1 MSAMGQFA
9 QGEAQQKGRTRMT
22 ASTNIIDPQA
32 KRRSRTLGVL
42 LVLIGVAIYVFFVRS
57 SDRGLTSTFG
67 LNPGRE
73 TSALHV
79 PDMVLPVLPSL
90 YVMAIGSVAIGF
102 YQLVRGWGR
111 SESWMLGLVALFMTL
126 SFLTWAARGR
136 SLNLIGILE
145 TTLQRATP
153 IVLAALS
160 GVLCERSG
168 IVNIAIEGMML
179 TAAATSAVVA
189 SVSHS
194 LWVGLLAALIM
205 AGLLGLL
212 LAVLSIRFKVNQ
224 VISGT
229 AINILATGATSYVS
243 ARYLQVYQHL
253 NSPGQFPNVP
263 VPLLARLPVLG
274 PIFFETN
281 VLVYLMLVLLVSIHV
296 MLYYTRWGLRTRAIG
311 EHPHAA
317 ATVGVDVNR
326 MRYINVVLG
335 GMVAG
340 LGGAFLVLGSVP
352 RFDELMT
359 AGKGFIGLA
368 ALIFGKYNPFGAF
381 GASLIFGFTDTLQA
395 KLQILEVPIPSQFLR
410 MLPYVITMVVLAGV
424 VGRADAPAAEG
435 QPYEKQ

>member
-1 MSAMGQFA
+1 MSAMRQIA
-9 QGEAQQKGRTRMT
+9 RGEAQQKGRGIS
-22 ASTNIIDPQA
+22 ASTTLIDPQA
-32 KRRSRTLGVL
+32 RRRSRTMGIL
-42 LVLIGVAIYVFFVRS
+42 LILIGLAIYLFFVRTS
-57 SDRGLTSTFG
+57 EAGLTTAFG
-67 LNPGRE
+67 LNPGRQTAAME
-73 TSALHV
+73 V
-79 PDMVLPVLPSL
+79 PDLVLPVLPSL
-90 YVMAIGSVAIGF
+90 YFMAIASICIGVF
-102 YQLVRGWGR
+102 QLARGWGR
-111 SESWMLGLVALFMTL
+111 AEGSMLGLVALFLTMA
-126 SFLTWAARGR
+126 FLTWAGKGK

-153 IVLAALS
+153 IALAALS

-179 TAAATSAVVA
+179 TAAATSALVGSLTHSIWIGLIA
-189 SVSHS
+189 S
-194 LWVGLLAALIM
+194 LLM

-212 LAVLSIRFKVNQ
+212 LAVLSVRFKVNQ

-229 AINILATGATSYVS
+229 AINILATGVTSYVS
-243 ARYLQVYQHL
+243 ARYMQPNQAL
-253 NSPGQFPNVP
+253 NNPGKFPNLP
-263 VPLLARLPVLG
+263 IPLLSRIPVLG

-281 VLVYLMLVLLVSIHV
+281 ILVYLMLFLLVLIHV

-317 ATVGVDVNR
+317 ATLGIDVIR
-326 MRYINVVLG
+326 MRYTNVALG

-368 ALIFGKYNPFGAF
+368 ALIFGKWNPFGAF

-395 KLQILEVPIPSQFLR
+395 KLQILEVPIPSQFMR
-410 MLPYVITMVVLAGV
+410 MLPYLITMVVLAGV
-424 VGRADAPAAEG
+424 VGRAQAPAAEG